1 MPFRPYHVDD
11 RARARK
17 KNEKFRLLKT
27 LMASGERLRARSIP
41 NTIMPDHSNH
51 IRVNLV
57 HRRMLT
63 SVFPEFA
70 VSKWHCHKARPG
82 KGQGE
87 LFVQDP

>member
-1 MPFRPYHVDD
+1 MLFRPYHVVD

-41 NTIMPDHSNH
+41 NTIIPDHSNQ

-57 HRRMLT
+57 HRRMPT

-70 VSKWHCHKARPG
+70 VPKWHSYKARPG
-82 KGQGE
+82 KGDDE
-87 LFVQDP
+87 MFVRDP